1 MVQHSHSLPSF
12 GNVTGSGGGAIA
24 LHFSLTNILGPC
36 RCKEQSYL
44 AKLARWT
51 AKPKKKIAQKRN
63 ANKAEPNNSNLV
75 VSTKKIIIV
84 RYRNEEREDPG
95 KFFVFSQAHKAP

>member
-1 MVQHSHSLPSF
+1 MNRKTARNF
-12 GNVTGSGGGAIA
+12 GKN
-24 LHFSLTNILGPC
+24 
-36 RCKEQSYL
+36 R
-44 AKLARWT
+44 
-51 AKPKKKIAQKRN
+51 KPHRKIAQKRN